1 MGIAHCITKHD
12 YYQVQGNLEIHY
24 GNHSLCLYHTVYD
37 YTYDIEQHLIYS
49 TAYLALL

>member
-1 MGIAHCITKHD
+1 MGIAHCITKHG

-24 GNHSLCLYHTVYD
+24 GNQLVSVPYD